1 MERQL
6 EKLGTQ
12 MVYIS
17 AGVCV
22 VVAGIGLLRGFGW
35 LEMLKSGVSLAVA
48 AVPEGLPAVATTTL
62 AMGIGNMRKHNV
74 SVRHL
79 DAVETLG
86 SVQVFCMDKTGTLT
100 MNRMAVVAVHGG
112 EQAFDVTDAKFQA
125 DGDVVRSHGPRRTG
139 ATDAGGV
146 ALQRGRD
153 SMERPT
159 ILELEGSA
167 TEKALVDMALKS
179 GIDVMALRAEAS
191 DQAHPLPCRGSPV
204 HEHPASVQGRQASAG
219 GQGQPG

>member
-1 MERQL
+1 MVTTVATAEASELGKIQTMVGEAESPQTPMERQL

-22 VVAGIGLLRGFGW
+22 LVAGIGLLRGFGW

-79 DAVETLG
+79 DAVESLG

-100 MNRMAVVAVHGG
+100 MNRMAVVAVHSG
-112 EQAFDVTDAKFQA
+112 EQPFDVIQGGFQA
-125 DGDVVRSHGPRRTG
+125 DGAHFDPMDREELVRLMQVVSLCSEVELHGEADNPGTSDSYVSHCRQTELIKQSSMKLRTG
-139 ATDAGGV
+139 
-146 ALQRGRD
+146 
-153 SMERPT
+153 
-159 ILELEGSA
+159 
-167 TEKALVDMALKS
+167 K
-179 GIDVMALRAEAS
+179 
-191 DQAHPLPCRGSPV
+191 
-204 HEHPASVQGRQASAG
+204 
-219 GQGQPG
+219 